1 MCKHFLG
8 FLAVLSLAML
18 MAMPPAVASGPFD
31 DCTCVTSYDKNG
43 SKIGY
48 VINAK
53 GNVIATNSAGPAAV
67 AAGAQLSLPSRI
79 MTGPDS
85 AAAISVGR
93 TCKLDIAANKDVEID
108 AVEAKLCVK
117 IADSGQAAIV
127 TPAAD
132 LPPLTVPPTNYVP
145 IIVGLGAVGGI
156 AALVIL
162 TNDNNG
168 VSK

>member
-8 FLAVLSLAML
+8 FLAGLSLAML
-18 MAMPPAVASGPFD
+18 MAMPPVVAGPFD

-43 SKIGY
+43 NKIGY

-108 AVEAKLCVK
+108 AVEDKLCVK
-117 IADSGQAAIV
+117 IADSGQAGVV
-127 TPAAD
+127 TQAG
-132 LPPLTVPPTNYVP
+132 YVP